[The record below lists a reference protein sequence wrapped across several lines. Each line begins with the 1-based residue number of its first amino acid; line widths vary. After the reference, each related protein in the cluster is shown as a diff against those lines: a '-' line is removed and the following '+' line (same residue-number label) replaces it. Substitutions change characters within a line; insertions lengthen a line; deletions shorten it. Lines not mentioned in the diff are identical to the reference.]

1 MSGRRFMAPDADLS
15 GGTVRIGGDL
25 FRHMARVLR
34 LKIDTP
40 VMLADGRGAECA
52 GIIREIGRDHLTV
65 AVVER
70 RAAARDGGAPRITLI
85 QGLPKGEK
93 MELILQKGTE
103 LGVNEV
109 VPFLAD
115 RSVSRVPADRQEER
129 LRRWQRIAAE
139 AARQAGRPDIP
150 ALRLAGGMA
159 EAVRDARHDLKLLLW
174 EEERAT
180 TLKGA
185 MADRTR
191 PASIAVIV
199 GPEGGLTAAEAET
212 AREAGFIPVTLGRRI
227 LRTETAGIAL
237 LAILQYLHGDLG
249 GDSPGH
255 GGSGSPPTP

>member
-1 MSGRRFMAPDADLS
+1 MSVRRFMAPGADLS
-15 GGTVRIGGDL
+15 GETVRVEGDL
-25 FRHMARVLR
+25 FRHMVKVLR

-40 VMLADGRGAECA
+40 VRLADGRGAECA

-65 AVVER
+65 AVEER
-70 RAAARDGGAPRITLI
+70 RSAALSGGTPRITLI

-103 LGVNEV
+103 LGVSEV
-109 VPFLAD
+109 IPFQAD
-115 RSVSRVPADRQEER
+115 RSVSRIPTDRQDER

-150 ALRLAGGMA
+150 TVRLARGMD
-159 EAVRDARHDLKLLLW
+159 EAVRDGDHDLKLFLW

-185 MADRTR
+185 MADIPW

-199 GPEGGLTAAEAET
+199 GPEGGLAAAEVET
-212 AREAGFIPVTLGRRI
+212 ARNSGFTPVTLGRRI

-237 LAILQYLHGDLG
+237 IAILQYLFGDLG
-249 GDSPGH
+249 DEARPDKGP
-255 GGSGSPPTP
+255 GSPPTP

>member
-1 MSGRRFMAPDADLS
+1 MSMRRFMAPDAGLS
-15 GGTVRIGGDL
+15 GETVRIEGDL
-25 FRHMARVLR
+25 FRHMVKVLR
-34 LKIDTP
+34 LKIDTR
-40 VMLADGRGAECA
+40 VRLADGRGAECA

-65 AVVER
+65 AVEER
-70 RAAARDGGAPRITLI
+70 RAAAPSGGTPRITLI

-103 LGVNEV
+103 LGVSEV
-109 VPFLAD
+109 VPFQAD
-115 RSVSRVPADRQEER
+115 RSVSRIPADRQDER

-150 ALRLAGGMA
+150 TVRLARGMD
-159 EAVRDARHDLKLLLW
+159 EAVRDGDHDLKLLLW

-185 MADRTR
+185 MADQPR

-199 GPEGGLTAAEAET
+199 GPEGGLAAAEAET
-212 AREAGFIPVTLGRRI
+212 ARNSGFIPVTLGRRI

-237 LAILQYLHGDLG
+237 IAILQYLFGDLG
-249 GDSPGH
+249 DEVRPDKGP
-255 GGSGSPPTP
+255 GSPPTP

>member
-1 MSGRRFMAPDADLS
+1 MNGRRFMAPDADLS
-15 GGTVRIGGDL
+15 GGTVRIEGDL
-25 FRHMARVLR
+25 FRHMVRVLR

-40 VMLADGRGAECA
+40 VRLADGRGAECT

-70 RAAARDGGAPRITLI
+70 RAAACDGGTPRITLV

-103 LGVNEV
+103 LGVSEV
-109 VPFLAD
+109 IPFQAD
-115 RSVSRVPADRQEER
+115 RSVSRIPTDRRDER

-150 ALRLAGGMA
+150 AVRLARGMA
-159 EAVRDARHDLKLLLW
+159 EAVRDAHHDLKLLLW

-180 TLKGA
+180 TLKGT
-185 MADRTR
+185 MADRPR

-199 GPEGGLTAAEAET
+199 GPEGGLTAEEAET
-212 AREAGFIPVTLGRRI
+212 ARGAGFIPVTLGRRI

-249 GDSPGH
+249 EAPPDDTGT
-255 GGSGSPPTP
+255 GSPPIP

>member
-25 FRHMARVLR
+25 FRHMVKVLR

-40 VMLADGRGAECA
+40 VRLADGRGVECA

-70 RAAARDGGAPRITLI
+70 RAATCHGGTPRITLI

-115 RSVSRVPADRQEER
+115 RSVSRIPADRRDEKLQ
-129 LRRWQRIAAE
+129 RWQRIATE

-150 ALRLAGGMA
+150 AVRLASGIGD
-159 EAVRDARHDLKLLLW
+159 AVRNAHHDLKLLLW

-185 MADRTR
+185 MADRSR

-199 GPEGGLTAAEAET
+199 GPEGGLTTAEAET
-212 AREAGFIPVTLGRRI
+212 ARGAGFIPVTLGRRI

-249 GDSPGH
+249 EESPDDTET
-255 GGSGSPPTP
+255 GSPPTP

>member
-1 MSGRRFMAPDADLS
+1 MSVRRFMAPGADLS
-15 GGTVRIGGDL
+15 AASVRVEGDL
-25 FRHMARVLR
+25 FRHMAKVLR

-40 VMLADGRGAECA
+40 VRLADGRGAECA

-65 AVVER
+65 AVEER
-70 RAAARDGGAPRITLI
+70 HAAAPSGGTLRITLI

-109 VPFLAD
+109 IPFQAD
-115 RSVSRVPADRQEER
+115 RSVSRIPADRQDER

-150 ALRLAGGMA
+150 TVRLAGGVV
-159 EAVRDARHDLKLLLW
+159 EAVRDADHDLKLLLW

-185 MADRTR
+185 MADRPR

-212 AREAGFIPVTLGRRI
+212 ARNSGFIPVTLGKRI

-237 LAILQYLHGDLG
+237 VAILQYLYGDLG
-249 GDSPGH
+249 EESPSDEGP
-255 GGSGSPPTP
+255 GSPPTP

>member
-1 MSGRRFMAPDADLS
+1 MAPGADLS
-15 GGTVRIGGDL
+15 AASVRVEGDL
-25 FRHMARVLR
+25 FRHMAKVLR

-40 VMLADGRGAECA
+40 VRLADGRGAECA

-65 AVVER
+65 AVEER
-70 RAAARDGGAPRITLI
+70 HAAAPSGGTLRITLI

-109 VPFLAD
+109 IPFQAD
-115 RSVSRVPADRQEER
+115 RSVSRIPADRQDER

-150 ALRLAGGMA
+150 TVRLAGGVV
-159 EAVRDARHDLKLLLW
+159 EAVLDADHDLKLLLW

-185 MADRTR
+185 MADRPR

-212 AREAGFIPVTLGRRI
+212 ARNSGFIPVTLGKRI

-237 LAILQYLHGDLG
+237 VAILQYLYGDLG
-249 GDSPGH
+249 EESPSDEGP
-255 GGSGSPPTP
+255 GSPPTP

>member
-1 MSGRRFMAPDADLS
+1 MSMRRFMAPDADLS
-15 GGTVRIGGDL
+15 GETVRIKGDL
-25 FRHMARVLR
+25 FRHMVKVLR
-34 LKIDTP
+34 LKIDTR

-52 GIIREIGRDHLTV
+52 GIIREMGRDHLTV
-65 AVVER
+65 VVEER
-70 RAAARDGGAPRITLI
+70 CAAAPTGGTPRITLI

-103 LGVNEV
+103 LGVSEII
-109 VPFLAD
+109 PFPAD
-115 RSVSRVPADRQEER
+115 RSVSRIPADRQDER
-129 LRRWQRIAAE
+129 RRRWQRIAGE

-150 ALRLAGGMA
+150 TVRLARGMDD
-159 EAVRDARHDLKLLLW
+159 AVRDADHDLKLLLW

-185 MADRTR
+185 LADRPR

-212 AREAGFIPVTLGRRI
+212 ARNAGFIPVTLGRRI

-237 LAILQYLHGDLG
+237 VAIVQYLYGDLG
-249 GDSPGH
+249 EEDPPDEAPGP
-255 GGSGSPPTP
+255 PPTP

>member
-1 MSGRRFMAPDADLS
+1 MSGRRFMAPGADLS
-15 GGTVRIGGDL
+15 GETVRIGGDL
-25 FRHMARVLR
+25 FRHMVKVLR

-40 VMLADGRGAECA
+40 VMLADGRGGECA

-70 RAAARDGGAPRITLI
+70 RAAAPSGGGPRITLI

-103 LGVNEV
+103 LGVHEV
-109 VPFLAD
+109 VPFPAD
-115 RSVSRVPADRQEER
+115 RSVSRIPAPRQDER
-129 LRRWQRIAAE
+129 LRRWGRITAE

-150 ALRLAGGMA
+150 VVRLASGMGD
-159 EAVRDARHDLKLLLW
+159 AVREAHHDLKLLLW
-174 EEERAT
+174 EEERVT

-212 AREAGFIPVTLGRRI
+212 ARGAGFIPVTLGRRI

-249 GDSPGH
+249 GGPSDDAGT
-255 GGSGSPPTP
+255 GSPPIP